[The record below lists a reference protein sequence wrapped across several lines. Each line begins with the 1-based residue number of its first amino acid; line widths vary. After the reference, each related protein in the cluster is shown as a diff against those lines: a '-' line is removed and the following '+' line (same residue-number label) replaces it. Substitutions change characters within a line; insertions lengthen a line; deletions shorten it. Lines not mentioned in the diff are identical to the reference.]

1 MTWTEPITDRTAADI
16 TLRTAK
22 AYFNV
27 SDWTRIYNNSLAVKA
42 QLQAELDTDTILYT
56 LTPPTVTTIPTAA
69 ALHRLA
75 YNLTVLRRAA
85 ALPAALGWPVFPYV
99 FREGPSGATF
109 DYKAVNAWERTL
121 ALLHDHIP
129 HAGAYRARCG
139 VPAAG
144 QARVW
149 QGRWRAS
156 RYGPNLVTN
165 GDFADG
171 TTGWTALLGA
181 TVDVIDGVLHL
192 AGPSQARI
200 RQIIDRPW
208 SAGTLIAVGI
218 DLGNG
223 EASSQNVRVSASGDD
238 GYGLGV
244 TLTLPAHAPLQRY
257 LLVRPAPSATAF
269 IRVQVIVSSN
279 PATDLQID
287 NVTLRLMAL
296 D

>member
-1 MTWTEPITDRTAADI
+1 MTWTEPVTDRTAADI

-42 QLQAELDTDTILYT
+42 QLQAELDTDPILYT
-56 LTPPTVTTIPTAA
+56 LTPPTVTTIPTAF
-69 ALHRLA
+69 ALHQLA

-99 FREGPSGATF
+99 FGEGPSGATF

-139 VPAAG
+139 VPSVG

-171 TTGWTALLGA
+171 TTGWVGQFSA
-181 TVDVIDGVLHL
+181 TLSVDSGVLHL
-192 AGPSQARI
+192 AGPSSARAVQTI
-200 RQIIDRPW
+200 MLPW
-208 SAGTLIAVGI
+208 TAGTLIALGI
-218 DLGNG
+218 DLGNT
-223 EASSQNVRVSASGDD
+223 EASAQSVTVAASADD
-238 GYGLGV
+238 GYGLSR
-244 TLTLPAHAPLQRY
+244 TFSLPANAPLARY
-257 LLVRPAPSATAF
+257 LFVRPAPTNANN
-269 IRVQVIVSSN
+269 IRVQVIVSSGT
-279 PATDLQID
+279 AGDILID